1 MIAEDYRNNRMEDAI
16 EKLTEVSSDLNKVI
30 AVHEQR
36 LNQQEKQMGNLE
48 TVVEKRRE
56 ESEIKLKDVYDT
68 IRSED
73 RSILEELNNMR
84 QEASIQHEKLQDRI
98 TLMEQKIWMYAGAI
112 SVLFFFI
119 SYGPSLLKLFGK

>member
-1 MIAEDYRNNRMEDAI
+1 MTATDYRNKRMEDAI

-48 TVVEKRRE
+48 TVVERRRE
-56 ESEIKLKDVYDT
+56 ESEIKLKDVYET

-73 RSILEELNNMR
+73 RNILQELNNMR
-84 QEASIQHEKLQDRI
+84 EEANTQHKKLQERI
-98 TLMEQKIWMYAGAI
+98 TLMEQKIWMYSGAI
-112 SVLFFFI
+112 SVLFFLI
-119 SYGPSLLKLFGK
+119 SYGPSMLKLLGK

>member
-1 MIAEDYRNNRMEDAI
+1 MTEIHYRNNRMEDAI

-84 QEASIQHEKLQDRI
+84 EEANFQHEKLQDRI
-98 TLMEQKIWMYAGAI
+98 TLMEQKIWMYAGGI
-112 SVLFFFI
+112 SVMFILI
-119 SYGPSLLKLFGK
+119 SYGPSFLKLLGK

>member
-1 MIAEDYRNNRMEDAI
+1 MTAADYRNNRMEDAI

-56 ESEIKLKDVYDT
+56 ESEIKLKDVYET

-84 QEASIQHEKLQDRI
+84 LESNTQHEKLQDRI
-98 TLMEQKIWMYAGAI
+98 TLMEQKIWMYAGAL
-112 SVLFFFI
+112 SVLFFLI
-119 SYGPSLLKLFGK
+119 SYGPSLLKLLGK